1 MSRIVVLDP
10 SDPLPAIDEGIYPL
24 SESDRRRHEPVRHV
38 VALDGRGRLAA
49 RCSCWWT
56 ATPALGTHRVGT
68 LGHYA
73 AASQSAAHEV
83 LDAACGELK
92 TAGCTVAIGPLD
104 GSTWRRYRFIVDRGA
119 EPPFFLEPDN
129 DDAWPE
135 HWRSAGFRTLTT
147 YTSALATSLSV
158 DETKIRTTAR
168 RLAERGIAIRT
179 FDPDRADDELQRILA
194 LSLEAFQRNF
204 LYTPIS
210 DAEFLE
216 QNRRLLPLLMPELV
230 LLAEERGQLVGFLLA
245 LPDVLEQKI
254 AGSANTLIL
263 KTIAVA
269 PRLTGAGLGGQLI
282 AVALQRASELG
293 FHRAIFALMHE
304 DNTSQRISHRYAQTM
319 RRYALFS
326 KAL

>member
-10 SDPLPAIDEGIYPL
+10 SDPLPVIDAGIHPL
-24 SESDRRRHEPVRHV
+24 SESDRRRHAPDRHV
-38 VALDGRGRLAA
+38 LVLDPRGRLVA

-56 ATPALGTHRVGT
+56 ATPALETYRVAT
-68 LGHYA
+68 LGHFA

-83 LDAACGELK
+83 LDAACGEL
-92 TAGCTVAIGPLD
+92 TAVGCTMAIGPLD
-104 GSTWRRYRFIVDRGA
+104 GNTWRRYRFIVERGT

-135 HWRSAGFRTLTT
+135 HWRSAGFSTLTT
-147 YTSALATSLSV
+147 YTSALATSLAV
-158 DETKIRTTAR
+158 DEAKIRTTAG

-179 FDPDRADDELQRILA
+179 FDPDRADDELQRIFA

-216 QNRRLLPLLMPELV
+216 QNRRLVPLLLPELV

-245 LPDVLEQKI
+245 VPDVVEKKI
-254 AGSANTLIL
+254 ANGANTLIL

-269 PRLTGAGLGGQLI
+269 PALNGAGLGGQL
-282 AVALQRASELG
+282 VAMALKRAQELN

-304 DNTSQRISHRYAQTM
+304 DNASQRISRRYGQAM